1 MMRRTLALI
10 VLLIGFSGCQYFAPE
25 ESQKRP
31 LARVN
36 QSYLYL
42 EDIRDLLGVNTSSQD
57 SALIIQNQINKW
69 ATQQLLIDQAKIN
82 LSLDLQSDLEEL
94 IQQYRT
100 DLYTE
105 SYKGKIVTALLD
117 SVISPEEMQNY
128 YELNRENFKLNEA
141 LVRCRF
147 VHLDEQYLAK
157 DEVKEAL
164 KRFDSIDREL
174 LEEWR
179 LQFKSV
185 NLNDSLWVRQER
197 LVEQIPLLKGKNL
210 EALKNVKINQFQD
223 SLGLYLLKIEGLLD
237 RNDVAPLSYVAP
249 TIRQIIL
256 NRRKQE
262 LTLKLEKDITK
273 DAIRNKTF
281 EIYGQD

>member
-1 MMRRTLALI
+1 MRRFL
-10 VLLIGFSGCQYFAPE
+10 GFLMVILGLGSCQYFAPE
-25 ESQKRP
+25 ESQKKP

-42 EDIRDLLGVNTSSQD
+42 EDIVDLLGPNMSPAD
-57 SALIIQNQINKW
+57 SALLIQNQINKW

-82 LSLDLQSDLEEL
+82 LSLDLQADLEDL

-105 SYKGKIVTALLD
+105 SYKGKIVTAQLD
-117 SVISPEEMQNY
+117 SVIDDQEMQTY
-128 YELNRENFKLNEA
+128 YELNRDNFKLNEA

-147 VHLDEQYLAK
+147 IHLDEQFLAK
-157 DEVKEAL
+157 NDVISAF
-164 KRFDSIDREL
+164 KRFDSLDREL
-174 LEEWR
+174 LQEWR

-185 NLNDSLWVRQER
+185 NLNDSLWVRQQR
-197 LVEQIPLLKGKNL
+197 LIEQIPPLQEKSL
-210 EALKNVKINQFQD
+210 EALKNAKINQFQD
-223 SLGLYLLKIEGLLD
+223 SLGLYLLKIEGLLN

-262 LTLKLEKDITK
+262 LTLKLEKDIAK

-281 EIYGQD
+281 EIYDQD

>member
-1 MMRRTLALI
+1 M
-10 VLLIGFSGCQYFAPE
+10 
-25 ESQKRP
+25 
-31 LARVN
+31 
-36 QSYLYL
+36 
-42 EDIRDLLGVNTSSQD
+42 LGANTSAQD

-82 LSLDLQSDLEEL
+82 LSLDLQADLDEL

-105 SYKGKIVTALLD
+105 SYKGKIVSAQLD
-117 SVISPEEMQNY
+117 SVISPQEMQNY

-141 LVRCRF
+141 LVQCRF

-164 KRFDSIDREL
+164 KRYDSIDRERL
-174 LEEWR
+174 QELR

-185 NLNDSLWVRQER
+185 NLNDSLWVRQDR
-197 LVEQIPLLKGKNL
+197 LVEQIPPLKGKNI
-210 EALKNVKINQFQD
+210 EALKNIKINQFQD
-223 SLGLYLLKIEGLLD
+223 SLGLYLLKIEGVLN

>member
-1 MMRRTLALI
+1 MRRTLGFFVVMLI
-10 VLLIGFSGCQYFAPE
+10 LNGCAYFAPE
-25 ESQKRP
+25 DSQKKP

-42 EDIRDLLGVNTSSQD
+42 EDIRDLLSANMSPQD
-57 SALIIQNQINKW
+57 SALRIQNQVNKW
-69 ATQQLLIDQAKIN
+69 ATQQLLIDQARIN
-82 LSLDLQSDLEEL
+82 LSLDLQADLEEL
-94 IQQYRT
+94 VQQYRT
-100 DLYTE
+100 DLFTE
-105 SYKGKIVTALLD
+105 SYKAKIVAAQLD
-117 SVISPEEMQNY
+117 STVSSLEMKEY

-141 LVRCRF
+141 LVRCRY
-147 VHLDEQYLAK
+147 VYLDEQYSAK
-157 DEVKEAL
+157 KEVMEAL
-164 KRFDSIDREL
+164 ERFDSIDREL
-174 LEEWR
+174 LDQWR

-197 LVEQIPLLKGKNL
+197 LIEQIPALRTKNI
-210 EALKNVKINQFQD
+210 ATLKNAKINQFQD
-223 SLGLYLLKIEGLLD
+223 SLGLYLLKIENYLS

-262 LTLKLEKDITK
+262 LTARLEKDITK

-281 EIYGQD
+281 EIYDKD

>member
-1 MMRRTLALI
+1 
-10 VLLIGFSGCQYFAPE
+10 
-25 ESQKRP
+25 
-31 LARVN
+31 
-36 QSYLYL
+36 
-42 EDIRDLLGVNTSSQD
+42 
-57 SALIIQNQINKW
+57 
-69 ATQQLLIDQAKIN
+69 
-82 LSLDLQSDLEEL
+82 LDLQADLEEL

-100 DLYTE
+100 DLFTE
-105 SYKGKIVTALLD
+105 SYKGKIVTAQLD

-147 VHLDEQYLAK
+147 IHLDEQYLAK
-157 DEVKEAL
+157 AEVKEAL

-174 LEEWR
+174 LEEWK

-197 LVEQIPLLKGKNL
+197 LVEQIPPLKGKSL

-223 SLGLYLLKIEGLLD
+223 SLGLYLLKIEGLLN

>member
-1 MMRRTLALI
+1 MRRGI
-10 VLLIGFSGCQYFAPE
+10 GFFILLIGFSACAYFAPK
-25 ESQKRP
+25 ESQKQP

-42 EDIRDLLGVNTSSQD
+42 EDILDLLGPNMTAQD
-57 SALIIQNQINKW
+57 SALVIQNQINKW

-82 LSLDLQSDLEEL
+82 LSLDLQSDLEQL

-105 SYKGKIVTALLD
+105 SYKGKIVAAQLD
-117 SVISPEEMQNY
+117 SVIDPQEMQTF

-141 LVRCRF
+141 LVRCRYI
-147 VHLDEQYLAK
+147 HLDEQFLAK
-157 DEVKEAL
+157 NEVKEAL
-164 KRFDSIDREL
+164 KRFDSSDREL
-174 LEEWR
+174 LQDWR

-197 LVEQIPLLKGKNL
+197 LIEQIPALKGKNL

-223 SLGLYLLKIEGLLD
+223 SLGLYLLKIEGLLN
-237 RNDVAPLSYVAP
+237 RNDVAPLAYVAP

-262 LTLKLEKDITK
+262 LTLKLEKDIAK

-281 EIYGQD
+281 EIYDQD

>member
-1 MMRRTLALI
+1 MERF
-10 VLLIGFSGCQYFAPE
+10 IGFFILCSAMLGCQYFAPE
-25 ESQKRP
+25 ESQKKP

-42 EDIRDLLGVNTSSQD
+42 EDIVDLLGPNMTPGD
-57 SALIIQNQINKW
+57 SALLIQNQINKW

-82 LSLDLQSDLEEL
+82 LSLDLQADLEEL

-100 DLYTE
+100 DLFTE
-105 SYKGKIVTALLD
+105 SYKGKIVTAQLD
-117 SVISPEEMQNY
+117 SVIEFEEMQNY
-128 YELNRENFKLNEA
+128 YELNRDNFKLNEA
-141 LVRCRF
+141 LVRCRY
-147 VHLDEQYLAK
+147 VHLDEQFLAK
-157 DEVKEAL
+157 NEVKEAL
-164 KRFDSIDREL
+164 QRFDSLDREL
-174 LEEWR
+174 LTDAR
-179 LQFKSV
+179 LQFKSA
-185 NLNDSLWVRQER
+185 NLNDSLWVRQEK
-197 LVEQIPLLKGKNL
+197 LLAQIPPLQGKNL
-210 EALKNVKINQFQD
+210 QALKNLKINQFQD
-223 SLGLYLLKIEGLLD
+223 SLGLYLLKIEDLRE

-281 EIYGQD
+281 EIYDQD

>member
-1 MMRRTLALI
+1 MGRALGFFI
-10 VLLIGFSGCQYFAPE
+10 LLVGLSSCQYFAPE
-25 ESQKRP
+25 ESQKKP

-42 EDIRDLLGVNTSSQD
+42 EDILDLLGPNMTPAD
-57 SALIIQNQINKW
+57 SALLIQNQINKW

-105 SYKGKIVTALLD
+105 SYKGKIVTAQLD
-117 SVISPEEMQNY
+117 SVINVDEMQNY
-128 YELNRENFKLNEA
+128 YDLNRENFKLNEA
-141 LVRCRF
+141 LVRCRY
-147 VHLDEQYLAK
+147 VHLDEQFLAK
-157 DEVKEAL
+157 NEVKDAL
-164 KRFDSIDREL
+164 KRFDSIDREH
-174 LEEWR
+174 LEDWR

-197 LVEQIPLLKGKNL
+197 LVEQIPPLNGKNL
-210 EALKNVKINQFQD
+210 EALKNIKINQFQD
-223 SLGLYLLKIEGLLD
+223 SLGLYLLKIEGLLN
-237 RNDVAPLSYVAP
+237 RNDVAPLSYIAP

-281 EIYGQD
+281 EIYDQD

>member
-1 MMRRTLALI
+1 MRRGI
-10 VLLIGFSGCQYFAPE
+10 GFFILLIGFSACAYFAPK
-25 ESQKRP
+25 ESQKQP

-42 EDIRDLLGVNTSSQD
+42 EDILDLLGPNMTAQD
-57 SALIIQNQINKW
+57 SALVIQNQINKW

-82 LSLDLQSDLEEL
+82 LSLDLQSDLEQL

-105 SYKGKIVTALLD
+105 SYKGKIVAAQLD
-117 SVISPEEMQNY
+117 SVIDPQEMQAF

-141 LVRCRF
+141 LVRCRYI
-147 VHLDEQYLAK
+147 HLDEQFLAK
-157 DEVKEAL
+157 NVVKEAL
-164 KRFDSIDREL
+164 KRFDSSDREL
-174 LEEWR
+174 LQDWR

-197 LVEQIPLLKGKNL
+197 LIEQIPALKGKNL

-223 SLGLYLLKIEGLLD
+223 SLGLYLLKIEGLLN
-237 RNDVAPLSYVAP
+237 RNDVAPLAYVAP

-262 LTLKLEKDITK
+262 LTLKLEKDIAK

-281 EIYGQD
+281 EIYDQD

>member
-1 MMRRTLALI
+1 
-10 VLLIGFSGCQYFAPE
+10 
-25 ESQKRP
+25 
-31 LARVN
+31 
-36 QSYLYL
+36 
-42 EDIRDLLGVNTSSQD
+42 
-57 SALIIQNQINKW
+57 
-69 ATQQLLIDQAKIN
+69 
-82 LSLDLQSDLEEL
+82 
-94 IQQYRT
+94 
-100 DLYTE
+100 
-105 SYKGKIVTALLD
+105 
-117 SVISPEEMQNY
+117 
-128 YELNRENFKLNEA
+128 

-147 VHLDEQYLAK
+147 IHLDEQYLAK
-157 DEVKEAL
+157 AEVKEAL

-174 LEEWR
+174 LEEWK

-197 LVEQIPLLKGKNL
+197 LVEQIPPLKGKSL

-223 SLGLYLLKIEGLLD
+223 SLGLYLLKIEGLLN

>member
-1 MMRRTLALI
+1 MRRILGFFVALQ
-10 VLLIGFSGCQYFAPE
+10 VFCGCAYFAPE
-25 ESQKRP
+25 ESQKKP

-42 EDIRDLLGVNTSSQD
+42 EDIRDLLGVNMSSQD
-57 SALIIQNQINKW
+57 SALRIQNQVNKW
-69 ATQQLLIDQAKIN
+69 ATQQLLIDQARIN
-82 LSLDLQSDLEEL
+82 LSLDLQADLEEL
-94 IQQYRT
+94 VQQYRT
-100 DLYTE
+100 DLFTE
-105 SYKGKIVTALLD
+105 SYKAKIVAAQLD
-117 SVISPEEMQNY
+117 STVSPLEMKEY

-141 LVRCRF
+141 LVRCRY
-147 VHLDEQYLAK
+147 VHLDEQYSAK
-157 DEVKEAL
+157 TEVMKAL
-164 KRFDSIDREL
+164 ERFDSIDREL
-174 LEEWR
+174 LDQWR

-197 LVEQIPLLKGKNL
+197 LIEQIPALRTKNIA
-210 EALKNVKINQFQD
+210 ALKNAKINQFQD
-223 SLGLYLLKIEGLLD
+223 SLGLYLLKIENYLS

-262 LTLKLEKDITK
+262 LTAKLEKDITK

-281 EIYGQD
+281 EIYDKD

>member
-1 MMRRTLALI
+1 MRRGI
-10 VLLIGFSGCQYFAPE
+10 GFFILLIGFSACAYFAPK
-25 ESQKRP
+25 ESQKQP

-42 EDIRDLLGVNTSSQD
+42 EDILDLLGPNMTAQD
-57 SALIIQNQINKW
+57 SALVIQNQINKW

-82 LSLDLQSDLEEL
+82 LSLDLQSDLEQL

-105 SYKGKIVTALLD
+105 SYKGKIVAAQLD
-117 SVISPEEMQNY
+117 SVIDPQEMQAF

-141 LVRCRF
+141 LVRCRYI
-147 VHLDEQYLAK
+147 HLDEQFLAK
-157 DEVKEAL
+157 NEVKEAL
-164 KRFDSIDREL
+164 KRFDSSDREL
-174 LEEWR
+174 LQDWR

-197 LVEQIPLLKGKNL
+197 LIEQIPALKGKNL

>member
-1 MMRRTLALI
+1 MMRTTAGFLM
-10 VLLIGFSGCQYFAPE
+10 LLMFLSSCQYLAPE
-25 ESQKRP
+25 ESQKQI

-36 QSYLYL
+36 TSYLYL
-42 EDIRDLLGVNTSSQD
+42 EDIRDLLGPNMTKED
-57 SALIIQNQINKW
+57 SILIIQNQINKW

-94 IQQYRT
+94 IQQYRI

-105 SYKGKIVTALLD
+105 SYKGKIVTAQLD
-117 SVISPEEMQNY
+117 SVIDEHEMRNY
-128 YELNRENFKLNEA
+128 YELNKDNFKLNEA
-141 LVRCRF
+141 LVRCRY
-147 VHLDEQYLAK
+147 VHLDGQFLAK
-157 DEVKEAL
+157 DEVKNAL
-164 KRFDSIDREL
+164 SRYDSTDRDL
-174 LEEWR
+174 LDQWR

-197 LVEQIPLLKGKNL
+197 LTAQIPALAGKSLK
-210 EALKNVKINQFQD
+210 ALKNVKISQFED
-223 SLGLYLLKIEGLLD
+223 SLGLYLLKIEDVLD

-262 LTLKLEKDITK
+262 LTLKLEKDIAK

-281 EIYGQD
+281 EIYDQD

>member
-1 MMRRTLALI
+1 MRRTLAI
-10 VLLIGFSGCQYFAPE
+10 IILLIGFSGCQYFAPE
-25 ESQKRP
+25 ESQKKP

-42 EDIRDLLGVNTSSQD
+42 EDIRDLLGANTSAQD

-82 LSLDLQSDLEEL
+82 LSLDLQADLDEL

-105 SYKGKIVTALLD
+105 SYKGKIVSAQLD
-117 SVISPEEMQNY
+117 SVISPQEMQNY

-141 LVRCRF
+141 LVQCRF

-164 KRFDSIDREL
+164 KRYDSIDRERL
-174 LEEWR
+174 QELR

-185 NLNDSLWVRQER
+185 NLNDSLWVRQDR
-197 LVEQIPLLKGKNL
+197 LV
-210 EALKNVKINQFQD
+210 
-223 SLGLYLLKIEGLLD
+223 
-237 RNDVAPLSYVAP
+237 
-249 TIRQIIL
+249 
-256 NRRKQE
+256 
-262 LTLKLEKDITK
+262 
-273 DAIRNKTF
+273 
-281 EIYGQD
+281 

>member
-1 MMRRTLALI
+1 MRRFLGF
-10 VLLIGFSGCQYFAPE
+10 LLVILGLGSCQYFAPE
-25 ESQKRP
+25 ESQKKP

-42 EDIRDLLGVNTSSQD
+42 EDIVDLLGPNMSPAD
-57 SALIIQNQINKW
+57 SALLIQNQINKW

-82 LSLDLQSDLEEL
+82 LSLDLQADLEDL

-105 SYKGKIVTALLD
+105 SYKGKIVTAQLD
-117 SVISPEEMQNY
+117 SVIDDQEMQTY
-128 YELNRENFKLNEA
+128 YELNRDNFKLNEA

-147 VHLDEQYLAK
+147 IHLDEQFLAK
-157 DEVKEAL
+157 NDVIAAF
-164 KRFDSIDREL
+164 KRFDSVDREL

-185 NLNDSLWVRQER
+185 NLNDSLWVRQQR
-197 LVEQIPLLKGKNL
+197 LIEQIPPLQEKSL

-223 SLGLYLLKIEGLLD
+223 SLGLYLLKIEGLLN

-262 LTLKLEKDITK
+262 LTLKLEKDIAK

-281 EIYGQD
+281 EIYDQD

>member
-1 MMRRTLALI
+1 MRRSLGFLI
-10 VLLIGFSGCQYFAPE
+10 LIIGLSGCKYFAPE
-25 ESQKRP
+25 ESQKKP

-36 QSYLYL
+36 QTYLYL
-42 EDIRDLLGVNTSSQD
+42 EDILDLLGPNMTPAD
-57 SALIIQNQINKW
+57 SALIIQNQVNRW

-82 LSLDLQSDLEEL
+82 LSLNLQTDLEEL
-94 IQQYRT
+94 IQQYRI

-105 SYKGKIVTALLD
+105 FYKGKIVTAQLD
-117 SVISPEEMQNY
+117 SVVGLEEMQEY
-128 YELNRENFKLNEA
+128 YELNRDNFKLNEA
-141 LVRCRF
+141 LVRCIY
-147 VHLDEQYLAK
+147 VHLDEQFLAK
-157 DEVKEAL
+157 NEVKEAL
-164 KRFDSIDREL
+164 KRFDSLDREL
-174 LEEWR
+174 MEEWR

-197 LVEQIPLLKGKNL
+197 LVEQIPPLQGKNL
-210 EALKNVKINQFQD
+210 ESLKNVKINQFQD
-223 SLGLYLLKIEGLLD
+223 SLGLYLLKIEGLLN

-281 EIYGQD
+281 EIYDQD

>member
-1 MMRRTLALI
+1 MMRKAAGFLM
-10 VLLIGFSGCQYFAPE
+10 LLMFLSNCQYLAPE
-25 ESQKRP
+25 ESQKQI

-36 QSYLYL
+36 TSYLYL
-42 EDIRDLLGVNTSSQD
+42 EDIRDLLGPNMTKED
-57 SALIIQNQINKW
+57 SILIIQNQINKW

-94 IQQYRT
+94 IQQYRI

-105 SYKGKIVTALLD
+105 SYKGKIVTAQLD
-117 SVISPEEMQNY
+117 SVIGEHEMRNY
-128 YELNRENFKLNEA
+128 YELNKDNFKLNEA
-141 LVRCRF
+141 LVRCRY
-147 VHLDEQYLAK
+147 VHLDGQFLAK
-157 DEVKEAL
+157 DEVKNAL
-164 KRFDSIDREL
+164 SRYDSTDRDL
-174 LEEWR
+174 LDQWR

-197 LVEQIPLLKGKNL
+197 LRAQIPALAGKSLK
-210 EALKNVKINQFQD
+210 ALKNVKISQFED
-223 SLGLYLLKIEGLLD
+223 SLGLYLLKIEDVLD

-262 LTLKLEKDITK
+262 LTLKLEKDIAK

>member
-1 MMRRTLALI
+1 MVRALGFFF
-10 VLLIGFSGCQYFAPE
+10 LLFILGGCQYFAPE
-25 ESQKRP
+25 ESQKKP

-42 EDIRDLLGVNTSSQD
+42 EDILDLLGPNMTPAD
-57 SALIIQNQINKW
+57 STLLIQNQINKW

-82 LSLDLQSDLEEL
+82 LSLDLQTDLEQL
-94 IQQYRT
+94 VLQYRT

-105 SYKGKIVTALLD
+105 SYKGKIVAAQLD
-117 SVISPEEMQNY
+117 SIIETQEMREY
-128 YELNRENFKLNEA
+128 YTQNRENFKLNEA

-147 VHLDEQYLAK
+147 VYLDEQFLAK
-157 DEVKEAL
+157 NEVKEAL

-179 LQFKSV
+179 LQFKAV
-185 NLNDSLWVRQER
+185 NLNDSIWVRQER
-197 LVEQIPLLKGKNL
+197 LIQQIPPLKGKNL

-223 SLGLYLLKIEGLLD
+223 SLGLYLLKIEDLLN

-281 EIYGQD
+281 EIYDQD

>member
-1 MMRRTLALI
+1 MRRGI
-10 VLLIGFSGCQYFAPE
+10 GFFILLIGFSACAYFAPK
-25 ESQKRP
+25 ESQKQP

-42 EDIRDLLGVNTSSQD
+42 EDILDLLGPNMTAQD
-57 SALIIQNQINKW
+57 SALVIQNQINKW

-82 LSLDLQSDLEEL
+82 LSLDLQSDLEQL

-105 SYKGKIVTALLD
+105 SYKGKIVAAQLD
-117 SVISPEEMQNY
+117 SVIDPQEMQAF

-141 LVRCRF
+141 LVRCRYI
-147 VHLDEQYLAK
+147 HLDEQFLAK
-157 DEVKEAL
+157 NEVKEAL
-164 KRFDSIDREL
+164 KRFDSSDREL
-174 LEEWR
+174 LQDWR

-197 LVEQIPLLKGKNL
+197 LIEQIPALKGKNL

-223 SLGLYLLKIEGLLD
+223 SLGLYLLKIEGLLN
-237 RNDVAPLSYVAP
+237 RNDVAPLAYVAP

-262 LTLKLEKDITK
+262 LTLKLEKDIAK

-281 EIYGQD
+281 EIYDQD